1 MLRLTR
7 QERKVLA
14 LALLLLLAGW
24 TIKFVR
30 SAHPPDPGSAP
41 PNTQSDAYGPF

>member
-14 LALLLLLAGW
+14 MALLLLLAGW
-24 TIKFVR
+24 AIKFYR
-30 SAHPPDPGSAP
+30 AAHPPDPWPTP
-41 PNTQSDAYGPF
+41 PNTLSDAYGQF

>member
-7 QERKVLA
+7 QERKVLS

-24 TIKFVR
+24 AIKSYR
-30 SAHPPDPGSAP
+30 AAHPSDRDLAP
-41 PNTQSDAYGPF
+41 PNIQSDAYGQF